1 MFACGGDTFKIET
14 VELPDGAS
22 PEEKDQKVHV
32 HKSKY

>member
-22 PEEKDQKVHV
+22 PEEKDQG
-32 HKSKY
+32 YYFDL